1 MTPNDLDPLSP
12 ELQAL
17 LDAERPLTAAPAAA
31 KSRLL
36 AKLSTELFDVPGGD
50 GGGSDGG
57 SSSGGTSGG
66 PSSGT
71 GPASAPTGGVTGA
84 GVSGAGVSAAG
95 SGLVAKAVVA
105 KLVVGASVASMAVG
119 GAIGAGVHS
128 AVVEERERD
137 RRVTVPERV
146 PDRPP
151 EPPSPP
157 PVVVAEP
164 PSLPSTPVVIPPVTA
179 PARPQLS
186 ADEQLALE
194 KSYVEQARVAMARQD
209 PNGALEAL
217 AQHQRRFPNGQLTEE
232 RMALEVMALSSAGR
246 SIEAR
251 NAANAFRKR
260 FPNGLLRSAVDATA
274 PE

>member
-1 MTPNDLDPLSP
+1 MTPNDLEPLSP

-17 LDAERPLTAAPAAA
+17 LAAERPLTSAPAAA

-36 AKLSTELFDVPGGD
+36 AKLSTELFEVPGGD
-50 GGGSDGG
+50 GGGSEGG
-57 SSSGGTSGG
+57 SSSSG
-66 PSSGT
+66 PSSGP
-71 GPASAPTGGVTGA
+71 GPSGAPPTGA

-128 AVVEERERD
+128 AVVEERERQH
-137 RRVTVPERV
+137 RLAAPER
-146 PDRPP
+146 PATERPP
-151 EPPSPP
+151 EPPPP
-157 PVVVAEP
+157 PVVTAEP
-164 PSLPSTPVVIPPVTA
+164 PPSPSTPVVIPPTVTA
-179 PARPQLS
+179 PAKPQLS

-217 AQHQRRFPNGQLTEE
+217 AHHQRRFPNGQLTEE

-260 FPNGLLRSAVDATA
+260 FPAGLLRSAVDATA
-274 PE
+274 PEE